1 MNNISHCG
9 RLRLQEAILNCEYA
23 YYNALPQ
30 YEEPILYSARYL
42 KKIRALCRGKD
53 FSLPFFGSNIR
64 KIAAVAMLTAVIF
77 FTGIFSAVD
86 ARNTV
91 AQWFTDIRERFTEIF
106 FSGNDIEKAP
116 DSIET
121 PYAPTEIPSGFTEKD
136 RYLVQG
142 EVKFTW
148 ENNRGEHI
156 IFIQTPL
163 YSKTTLDNEKTEYET
178 AVISGQKYFLVQKNE
193 RMCIYWNTND
203 YAFTLIVPQTLSEK
217 QWTAIAQS
225 VREFSSD

>member
-30 YEEPILYSARYL
+30 SEEPILYSARYL

-106 FSGNDIEKAP
+106 F
-116 DSIET
+116 
-121 PYAPTEIPSGFTEKD
+121 
-136 RYLVQG
+136 R
-142 EVKFTW
+142 
-148 ENNRGEHI
+148 
-156 IFIQTPL
+156 
-163 YSKTTLDNEKTEYET
+163 
-178 AVISGQKYFLVQKNE
+178 
-193 RMCIYWNTND
+193 
-203 YAFTLIVPQTLSEK
+203 
-217 QWTAIAQS
+217 
-225 VREFSSD
+225 